1 MGLRTRLY
9 LAGHGVP
16 AADTKRNGTVYV
28 NEDGA
33 ISTAIYVKI
42 AGVYTALTGVGVI
55 TAVAGASYIIDL
67 LASAT
72 GEAIVKMAD
81 NLASAFEIKEGA
93 NSYLKFVTTNSAEK
107 IEFGK
112 PISAAAAA
120 WTIAD
125 PGTGVAIPVT
135 VSGVC
140 MITTAAAET
149 NTLAIP
155 TFVGQ
160 RLHLICSVYAVG
172 NRVVT
177 ASARINQATNTIM
190 TFGAVGDSIVLEGV
204 TIAGALRWQVIS
216 NDGVALS

>member
-1 MGLRTRLY
+1 MGQKTTLPVIVP
-9 LAGHGVP
+9 GVP
-16 AADTKRNGTVYV
+16 AADRRRNGSIAV
-28 NEDGA
+28 NEAGS

-42 AGVYTALTGVGVI
+42 AGVWTALTGVGVL
-55 TAVAGASYIIDL
+55 TAVAGGTYIIDL

-72 GEAIVKMAD
+72 GEAIVKLAD

-93 NSYLKFVTTNSAEK
+93 NSYLKFVTTNSAET
-107 IEFGK
+107 IVFGK
-112 PISAAAAA
+112 PISAGAASWVIAA
-120 WTIAD
+120 
-125 PGTGVAIPVT
+125 PGTGQAIPVT

-160 RLHLICSVYAVG
+160 RLHLICDTYAVG
-172 NRVVT
+172 NRVIT
-177 ASARINQATNTIM
+177 SAQRINQATNTIM

-204 TIAGALRWQVIS
+204 KIGGALRWQVIA